1 MTFVS
6 TVPVALSSQSYDI
19 LVGSQLLE
27 NAGKILRERFGLR
40 KIFVVTDE
48 HVAQLYLTRLRD
60 SLVREDN
67 DVAEIVVP
75 AGERSKDFSCFEM
88 LIADMVKFG
97 VARDSL
103 VIALGGGV
111 VGDLAGFAASVVLR
125 GIDYVQIPTTL
136 LAQVDSAIG
145 GKTAINTSFGKNLV
159 GSFHQPRLVLSDT
172 SVLDSL
178 PRRELLAG
186 YAEVVKYSLLGDGPF
201 FDWLEGNG
209 LDLIEGDATARDHAV
224 TTCCQAKAAIV
235 SKDEREGGPRLL
247 LNLGH
252 TFGHALEAEV
262 DFDLRLLHGEAVAI
276 GTILA
281 FDLSVKLGFCAA
293 STTKR
298 VRSHFEFVGLPTAL
312 PSLDGHVWRADRLLE
327 HMSRDK
333 KIRNGRQ
340 MLILARGIGKAFAY
354 EQATESEILEVLQ
367 TYVG

>member
-48 HVAQLYLTRLRD
+48 HVAQLYLTRLRE

-75 AGERSKDFSCFEM
+75 AGEGSKDFSCFEM

-136 LAQVDSAIG
+136 LCLLY
-145 GKTAINTSFGKNLV
+145 TS
-159 GSFHQPRLVLSDT
+159 
-172 SVLDSL
+172 
-178 PRRELLAG
+178 
-186 YAEVVKYSLLGDGPF
+186 
-201 FDWLEGNG
+201 
-209 LDLIEGDATARDHAV
+209 DAA
-224 TTCCQAKAAIV
+224 
-235 SKDEREGGPRLL
+235 DE
-247 LNLGH
+247 
-252 TFGHALEAEV
+252 
-262 DFDLRLLHGEAVAI
+262 
-276 GTILA
+276 
-281 FDLSVKLGFCAA
+281 
-293 STTKR
+293 
-298 VRSHFEFVGLPTAL
+298 
-312 PSLDGHVWRADRLLE
+312 
-327 HMSRDK
+327 
-333 KIRNGRQ
+333 
-340 MLILARGIGKAFAY
+340 
-354 EQATESEILEVLQ
+354 
-367 TYVG
+367 

>member
-6 TVPVALSSQSYDI
+6 TVPVALNSQSYDI
-19 LVGSQLLE
+19 LIGSQLLE

-40 KIFVVTDE
+40 KILVVTDE
-48 HVAQLYLTRLRD
+48 HVAKLYLTPLRE
-60 SLVREDN
+60 SLLREDY
-67 DVAEIVVP
+67 DAAEIVVP
-75 AGERSKDFSCFEM
+75 AGEGSKDFSCLEM
-88 LIADMVKFG
+88 LIADMFKFG

-136 LAQVDSAIG
+136 LAQVDSAVG
-145 GKTAINTSFGKNLV
+145 GKTAINTSLGKNLV

-172 SVLDSL
+172 SLLDSL

-209 LDLIEGDATARDHAV
+209 LALIEGEATARDHAV

-235 SKDEREGGPRLL
+235 RKDEREGGPRLL

-262 DFDLRLLHGEAVAI
+262 DFDLRLLHGEAVSI

-281 FDLSVKLGFCAA
+281 FDLSVQLGFCTAE
-293 STTKR
+293 TIKR
-298 VRSHFEFVGLPTAL
+298 VRRHFEFVGLPTAF
-312 PSLDGHVWRADRLLE
+312 PILDGHVWSPERLLA

-340 MLILARGIGKAFAY
+340 VLILARGIGKAFAY
-354 EQATESEILEVLQ
+354 EQATESEILKVLQ